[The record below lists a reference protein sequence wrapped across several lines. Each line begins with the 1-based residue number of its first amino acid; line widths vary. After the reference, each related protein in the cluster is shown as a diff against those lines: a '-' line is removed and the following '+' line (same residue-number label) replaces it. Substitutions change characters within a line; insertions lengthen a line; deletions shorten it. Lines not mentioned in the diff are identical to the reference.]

1 MAMIKTILI
10 STDFMVKY
18 KSSWKI
24 NSTINCV
31 DGEKIIISVWLT
43 MIKIM
48 AAKFES
54 EIKSSSCK
62 KHTSHILNN
71 RKDAKIYAQDMCEY
85 ISLCDFQRQKSPW
98 RQGLKYSKF
107 AILLE

>member
-10 STDFMVKY
+10 STDFMVK

-62 KHTSHILNN
+62 KTHISHT
-71 RKDAKIYAQDMCEY
+71 
-85 ISLCDFQRQKSPW
+85 
-98 RQGLKYSKF
+98 
-107 AILLE
+107 

>member
-1 MAMIKTILI
+1 
-10 STDFMVKY
+10 
-18 KSSWKI
+18 
-24 NSTINCV
+24 
-31 DGEKIIISVWLT
+31 
-43 MIKIM
+43 M

-85 ISLCDFQRQKSPW
+85 ILYSLQKMLAVS
-98 RQGLKYSKF
+98 LVKIIF
-107 AILLE
+107 